1 MDLSRDFPSIHVIN
15 FVISLYLILLIGLQ
29 RDLNFFNPVLWQ
41 VSVAVSPRAILEGS
55 KLSCYLITAI
65 IIFKNECVQ
74 CVRFYNKLV

>member
-1 MDLSRDFPSIHVIN
+1 
-15 FVISLYLILLIGLQ
+15 
-29 RDLNFFNPVLWQ
+29 
-41 VSVAVSPRAILEGS
+41 LEGS